1 MSRVTALALSILLL
15 APLGLEA
22 APIAVRL
29 PEGNVRGFLILRSP
43 EGTVIAHGELRQRSR
58 GGGMLESRLTL
69 QWKDGSSYDEMVT
82 FSQDRVFVL
91 HAYRLQERGPS
102 LPTTDVSFDRQR
114 RHYEA
119 RMQETPGGPEKTA
132 SGELECPPDLYNGM
146 ALVLLKNLPTGA
158 AEVQMA
164 AFLPKP
170 RLITMRL
177 AEEGQDGVLI
187 GGLRKTAKRY
197 LVTLHVGGVAGVVAN
212 LIGKTAPDLRYWFVP
227 GEIPAFVRFQGAM
240 FLHGPVWGIEL
251 ASVEWP
257 KAEQTR

>member
-1 MSRVTALALSILLL
+1 
-15 APLGLEA
+15 
-22 APIAVRL
+22 
-29 PEGNVRGFLILRSP
+29 
-43 EGTVIAHGELRQRSR
+43 
-58 GGGMLESRLTL
+58 MLESRLTL

-146 ALVLLKNLPTGA
+146 ALVLLKNLPTGT

-187 GGLRKTAKRY
+187 GGLRKTATRY

-212 LIGKTAPDLRYWFVP
+212 LIGKTPPDLRYWFVP
-227 GEIPAFVRFQGAM
+227 GEVPVFVRFQGAM
-240 FLHGPVWGIEL
+240 FLHGPVWRIEL
-251 ASVEWP
+251 AAVEWP